1 MGKLLVWP
9 CNLCV
14 AEMCAYLPIR
24 GSIFEFVD
32 PALGFAMG
40 WTYFYAGVMLVCAEY
55 SAVATLMQYWKN
67 ENATHSY
74 YADGGH
80 AVFRIHLGIVCSS
93 RDKRLMGA
101 IEDNAAGS
109 AASPWAIGTQNLGIT
124 GLPDLIN
131 AMILL
136 SHMYCGNAHLYSS
149 SRTFYGLA
157 RGMPSRSSV
166 HKTYTPSRDKLILSP
181 GQAPGFLVKW
191 TKSGFAIYCVALVS
205 LVTFITFLV
214 TAKSAVQV
222 LNWFVDLTTT
232 SLIATYTYVL
242 VIFVFLH
249 SIQCSLVFW
258 MYVWKGTEMVDP
270 RTADLVSGKAKVD
283 EECRVY

>member
-1 MGKLLVWP
+1 
-9 CNLCV
+9 
-14 AEMCAYLPIR
+14 
-24 GSIFEFVD
+24 
-32 PALGFAMG
+32 
-40 WTYFYAGVMLVCAEY
+40 
-55 SAVATLMQYWKN
+55 
-67 ENATHSY
+67 
-74 YADGGH
+74 
-80 AVFRIHLGIVCSS
+80 
-93 RDKRLMGA
+93 MGA

-157 RGMPSRSSV
+157 R
-166 HKTYTPSRDKLILSP
+166 